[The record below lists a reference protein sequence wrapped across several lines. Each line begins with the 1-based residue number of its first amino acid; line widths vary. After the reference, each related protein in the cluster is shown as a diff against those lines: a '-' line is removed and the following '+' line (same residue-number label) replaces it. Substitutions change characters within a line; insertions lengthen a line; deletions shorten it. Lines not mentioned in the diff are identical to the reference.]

1 MTDALKKRLEA
12 HKASV
17 VYDSDGKMHIKSELI
32 NVSNGSKQNKLI
44 SVIPDLNEK
53 KVPTAEAP
61 HLFADLAHM
70 NMILTNACNLSCSYC
85 YEQHKKDYGRFT
97 PESLKKAYDWFRTVN
112 DKEDKC
118 FQFFGGE
125 PLIHKKLIEEF
136 IEKYDEEL
144 ESHYNNFKGTYIS
157 MCSNGLLWNDKFIDF
172 YFGKPYTH
180 TLISLDTFNTAV
192 DHREITPSQLK
203 KVKSVIEKIVAK
215 LGDEAHR
222 LVIRCTLSE
231 ETAPSMFEF
240 VDELYRIGVR
250 SLIVH
255 PLVLDSKRGYIKWSD
270 ENWSLMR
277 NGIFTCLDKYQDLFI
292 KFSEGVGQKED
303 NNCMVGSD
311 MIAIDASGDYSG
323 CYFFTNMKGADGVDS
338 TILGNVFHDN
348 VYVERYQKF
357 QKAYNDMFQVQE
369 KCKTCDLQNYC
380 YQCPAGNLDTGS
392 KEMFRPDDMCQEIVQ
407 LYLDFQKDVYDKHF
421 WRDVNTHYS
430 RYNKEY
436 AATCMT
442 DFGLNPELTPKQNY
456 ELIYGASNVEDDN
469 EMTQCFFIQTL
480 NLKR

>member
-1 MTDALKKRLEA
+1 
-12 HKASV
+12 
-17 VYDSDGKMHIKSELI
+17 
-32 NVSNGSKQNKLI
+32 
-44 SVIPDLNEK
+44 
-53 KVPTAEAP
+53 
-61 HLFADLAHM
+61 
-70 NMILTNACNLSCSYC
+70 
-85 YEQHKKDYGRFT
+85 
-97 PESLKKAYDWFRTVN
+97 
-112 DKEDKC
+112 
-118 FQFFGGE
+118 
-125 PLIHKKLIEEF
+125 
-136 IEKYDEEL
+136 
-144 ESHYNNFKGTYIS
+144 
-157 MCSNGLLWNDKFIDF
+157 
-172 YFGKPYTH
+172 
-180 TLISLDTFNTAV
+180 
-192 DHREITPSQLK
+192 
-203 KVKSVIEKIVAK
+203 
-215 LGDEAHR
+215 
-222 LVIRCTLSE
+222 
-231 ETAPSMFEF
+231 MFEF